1 MPAPVAAAGLTA
13 RIKLLL
19 KSDGFKDAQK
29 KMRGFQGR
37 MRKVR
42 EGLFMLGVMVI
53 YVDRLIQ
60 SLSRAWTMLNRVMGV
75 TRVAKAAAEI
85 QRLSEFTG
93 VGTTRLQAFAAAAKE
108 VGAELN
114 DVSDLFSTVTE
125 RVDDLKSGTEKG
137 ITDDF
142 ARFGLSARDF
152 QGATNAYEKYL
163 VIAKRMHALN
173 QQESGRGMAL
183 GEKALGGDISRK
195 FGSLFEGG
203 IAGLEAL
210 QQEAM
215 STGEILTD
223 QELKVGRAFERSRL
237 RIGRVFTAVSNQ
249 LAMTVMPQL
258 KQVIDLVSWAGFGL
272 SSFLKGSSQIKDT
285 FAQYFQPF
293 FDKVRNWITWWDA
306 SVKRIGPTILR
317 VGVAIA
323 GIATLLSGPK
333 LAAAWGMINSL
344 GRAFAY
350 AGLAIED
357 MIGFLTGLGGPSA
370 FGTLLSTSPLLQEVW
385 SRMRVTV
392 GELAIGLASLRRSVA
407 VFFKGPLGMSTL
419 RGAMTGLTLV
429 ASAFTGIAIAIEGV
443 VRAGSMLWEMLRPL
457 RLISSLMMGP
467 VGWLL
472 NPSAAGELK
481 AFMGA
486 VAQDPTTYAT
496 DVVRAGAPDM
506 MGPGTNQRYMQGDTI
521 TSMTSTST
529 TNNYGSNSVPVNAS
543 AGSARLQTA
552 AVQ

>member
-1 MPAPVAAAGLTA
+1 M
-13 RIKLLL
+13 
-19 KSDGFKDAQK
+19 KSKGFKDAQK

-75 TRVAKAAAEI
+75 SRVAKAAAEI

-152 QGATNAYEKYL
+152 QSATNAYEKYL

-215 STGEILTD
+215 STGEILSD

-237 RIGRVFTAVSNQ
+237 RLGRVFTAVSNQ

-272 SSFLKGSSQIKDT
+272 SSFLKGSSQIRDT

-317 VGVAIA
+317 IGVAVA
-323 GIATLLSGPK
+323 GIATLLSSPK
-333 LAAAWGMINSL
+333 IAAAVGIFRSL
-344 GRAFAY
+344 GTAFLY
-350 AGLAIED
+350 AGVAIED
-357 MIGFLTGLGGPSA
+357 MLGFVTGLGGASA
-370 FGTLLSTSPLLQEVW
+370 FGRLLHTSPLLQEVW
-385 SRMRVTV
+385 LKMGATV
-392 GELAIGLASLRRSVA
+392 AALGIGLSSLRRSMT
-407 VFFKGPLGMSTL
+407 VFFKGPLGVATL
-419 RGAMTGLTLV
+419 RGTMTALHGV
-429 ASAFTGIAIAIEGV
+429 ASAFAVVALALEGL
-443 VRAGSMLWEMLRPL
+443 VRYGSMMWEMTRPL
-457 RLISSLMMGP
+457 RLVAQILSG
-467 VGWLL
+467 VGLIA
-472 NPSAAGELK
+472 NPGAVGEL
-481 AFMGA
+481 GA
-486 VAQDPTTYAT
+486 LVGAMVQDPTTYAT
-496 DVVRAGAPDM
+496 DVLRAGAPDM
-506 MGPGTNQRYMQGDTI
+506 LGQTTNQRYMQGATI
-521 TSMTSTST
+521 THMTSSATSH
-529 TNNYGSNSVPVNAS
+529 NYGSNSAPVNAN
-543 AGSARLQTA
+543 AGSTRLQTA
-552 AVQ
+552 GLQ